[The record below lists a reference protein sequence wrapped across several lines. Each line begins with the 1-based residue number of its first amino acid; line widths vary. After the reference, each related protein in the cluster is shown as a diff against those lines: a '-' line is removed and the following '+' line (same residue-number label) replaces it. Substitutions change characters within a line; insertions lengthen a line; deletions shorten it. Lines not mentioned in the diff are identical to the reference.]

1 MSFRNISSLLCLLA
15 VSALVVSAAGIGYYS
30 ATMKPGKADLKSA
43 GVMAFGPDGILFVG
57 DSAGAAIYALDT
69 GDRAPLS
76 KAAKFNISAINE
88 KIAGMLGST
97 PDQILIN
104 DLQVNPISKKAYVSV
119 SRGRGPDAIP
129 VILHVS
135 GAGKIEELSLD
146 DINHSSVALS
156 NAPGADDK
164 DRRGR
169 PLRVQAITDLA
180 YVDGRV
186 FVAGLSNEEFASN
199 LRSIPFPFE
208 EADQGAS
215 VEIFHGAHGRW
226 ETRSPVRTF
235 VPYEIQAESH
245 LLAAY
250 TCTPL
255 VKFPVSDL
263 KPGTKV
269 VGTTIAELGNRNRP
283 LDMVIYKK
291 GGNDHILMSN
301 SSRGVMK
308 MSTENIETYGSITE
322 KIDGTSG
329 LPYETIAELKGVQ
342 QLDLLDE
349 DNAVLIVQSDSGS
362 LDLKTIALP

>member
-1 MSFRNISSLLCLLA
+1 MSFRKISSFLCLVA
-15 VSALVVSAAGIGYYS
+15 VSALAVSAAGIGDYS

-69 GDRAPLS
+69 GDRTPMS
-76 KAAKFNISAINE
+76 KAAKHNISALNV

-129 VILHVS
+129 VILHIS
-135 GAGKIEELSLD
+135 GDGKMDELSLD
-146 DINHSSVALS
+146 DINHSSAALS
-156 NAPGADDK
+156 NAPGAEDK

-186 FVAGLSNEEFASN
+186 FVAGLSNEEFASK

-208 EADQGAS
+208 EVDNGAS

-255 VKFPVSDL
+255 VKFPISDL

-291 GGNDHILMSN
+291 GGVDHILMSN

-308 MSTENIETYGSITE
+308 MSTKNIETFGGITD
-322 KIDGTSG
+322 KIGDTAG

-349 DNAVLIVQSDSGS
+349 KNAVLIVQSDSGS
-362 LDLKTIALP
+362 LDLKTIAVP